1 MADSWQ
7 SRGSQGCCHST
18 KTEGHI
24 LGCATE
30 PASFHRSPQGF
41 PKNKSAPRA
50 TAAPRAAA
58 VQEDRIQAAQCRN
71 TAGVLPERTCGKW
84 KGRGARTQ
92 TCLLQGLRKSAGRAL
107 PPPRSS
113 PVPGRVEPGDAPGVV
128 QAEPALSSPN
138 AAAAP
143 PDHKPSA
150 GCHGPRPRALPL
162 RRSGG
167 QRCRAAEP
175 RLPERGGN
183 ESGHARGLR
192 GRSCRRAA
200 TPSKWLRHRRGPSPA
215 GPPVPPPTRRA
226 RRTAPVA
233 PRSTGEGPPRSA
245 PAPAAA
251 LGPGQVPRGAPAAAP
266 RLVLSRLVSP
276 RLTSLR
282 ATPPPLRH
290 ARPLPNTATAPAASP
305 PPPGSVRACAPPGRA
320 AARARTRT
328 PADVQNRARPGG
340 GANLMR
346 GKQCRLVESGGAGR
360 GALRRREGAGPGP
373 GPGPRPTPTRLELCC
388 GRRCE
393 GGVGLVLP
401 QGLCVLAPRRV

>member
-1 MADSWQ
+1 MILYAVGNQAPCGLPRCCSCSAPASVADSWQ

-233 PRSTGEGPPRSA
+233 PRSTARS
-245 PAPAAA
+245 
-251 LGPGQVPRGAPAAAP
+251 
-266 RLVLSRLVSP
+266 LSF
-276 RLTSLR
+276 
-282 ATPPPLRH
+282 
-290 ARPLPNTATAPAASP
+290 
-305 PPPGSVRACAPPGRA
+305 C
-320 AARARTRT
+320 
-328 PADVQNRARPGG
+328 
-340 GANLMR
+340 
-346 GKQCRLVESGGAGR
+346 
-360 GALRRREGAGPGP
+360 
-373 GPGPRPTPTRLELCC
+373 
-388 GRRCE
+388 
-393 GGVGLVLP
+393 
-401 QGLCVLAPRRV
+401 

>member
-266 RLVLSRLVSP
+266 RLVLSRLVSS
-276 RLTSLR
+276 RLASPHLSQSCAAAAPPCTALAEHRHGSRCVAASAGIRACLR
-282 ATPPPLRH
+282 ATGTSSRAH
-290 ARPLPNTATAPAASP
+290 AHPCRRAKPRPAW
-305 PPPGSVRACAPPGRA
+305 
-320 AARARTRT
+320 
-328 PADVQNRARPGG
+328 
-340 GANLMR
+340 
-346 GKQCRLVESGGAGR
+346 
-360 GALRRREGAGPGP
+360 RRREPHARKAVQIG
-373 GPGPRPTPTRLELCC
+373 
-388 GRRCE
+388 
-393 GGVGLVLP
+393 
-401 QGLCVLAPRRV
+401 